1 MTSLIDLL
9 RRIHDG
15 VFDTVERLTDG
26 WFLGL
31 LSRFIIAA
39 TLYTY
44 YLNSA
49 LTKVGDGFG
58 GFFEISDGA
67 YIQIAGKAFE
77 AAGYDTAALPFTTHL
92 MVFAGTY
99 GEFILPILVILGLFA
114 RVGSVGMI
122 IFIVV
127 QTYVDVTAHGVALGT
142 LFDGQPGQIIDQRLF
157 WIFPLIYVALK
168 GPGLV
173 SLDTIVSRWWS
184 GRRLAYA

>member
-15 VFDTVERLTDG
+15 VFDTAERATDG

-31 LSRFIIAA
+31 FSRLIVAA
-39 TLYTY
+39 TLYVY

-49 LTKVGDGFG
+49 MTKVGDGFG
-58 GFFEISDGA
+58 GFFQVSDGA

-77 AAGYDTAALPFTTHL
+77 TAGYDTSALPFTTHL

-114 RVGSVGMI
+114 RIGSVGMI
-122 IFIVV
+122 VFIAV
-127 QTYVDVTAHGVALGT
+127 QTYVDVTGHGVELGT
-142 LFDGQPGQIIDQRLF
+142 FFNGQPAEIIDQRLF
-157 WIFPLIYVALK
+157 WIFPLLYVALK

-173 SLDTIVSRWWS
+173 SLDTVVSRWWTA
-184 GRRLAYA
+184 RHPAHA